1 MAYKSKITKNKIIIF
16 TAVIALLIFLHSLK
30 LTGPIESGITYIF
43 NPFFSGFY
51 SLSTN
56 VRTRVDEQ
64 MDKQELMENLKAME
78 IERNQLIVD
87 NSKMKNLEDENGTLR
102 KYLNFFEETKYQ
114 AVMASVI
121 SRAEPAEAGGEV
133 MINKGSS
140 EGVAPGLAVINSQ
153 GIIVG
158 KVAEAEEHIALVNL
172 TTDSQCRLA
181 AAVGNSDKTI
191 GVTGG
196 ELGLTIKMEYVP
208 QTENLQAGNIVAT
221 SGLEKGIPKGL
232 VIGKIGEVRRE
243 SNELWQTA
251 VIEPLVN
258 LNELTIVSV
267 LLP

>member
-1 MAYKSKITKNKIIIF
+1 MGYKNKITKNKIFIF
-16 TAVIALLIFLHSLK
+16 MAVIALLIFLHFLK
-30 LTGPIESGITYIF
+30 LTGPLESGLTYIF

-51 SLSTN
+51 SVSTN
-56 VRTRVDEQ
+56 IRTRVDEE
-64 MDKQELMENLKAME
+64 MGRQELLESLKTME
-78 IERNQLIVD
+78 IERNQLVVD
-87 NSKMKNLEDENGTLR
+87 NAKMKGLEDENETLR

-114 AVMASVI
+114 SVMASVV
-121 SRAEPAEAGGEV
+121 SRFAPAETEGEV
-133 MINKGSS
+133 MINKGEK
-140 EGVAPGLAVINSQ
+140 EGVAPGLAVIDSQ

-158 KVAEAEEHIALVNL
+158 KVAAAKEHVSLVNL
-172 TTDSQCRLA
+172 TTDSRCRLA
-181 AAVGNSDKTI
+181 AAVENSDKTI

-208 QTENLQAGNIVAT
+208 QTENLQTGNIVVT

-232 VIGKIGEVRRE
+232 VIGKISEVRRE

-251 VIEPLVN
+251 VIEPVVN

>member
-1 MAYKSKITKNKIIIF
+1 M
-16 TAVIALLIFLHSLK
+16 AVIALLIFLHFFK
-30 LTGPIESGITYIF
+30 LIGPLESGLTYIF

-51 SLSTN
+51 SFSTN

-64 MDKQELMENLKAME
+64 MGRQELLETLKALE
-78 IERNQLIVD
+78 IERNQLIAD
-87 NSKMKNLEDENGTLR
+87 NAKMKNLENENETLR

-114 AVMASVI
+114 SVMASVV
-121 SRAEPAEAGGEV
+121 SRAGSSSAGGEL
-133 MINKGSS
+133 MINKGEK
-140 EGVAPGLAVINSQ
+140 EGVASGLAVVNSQ

-158 KVAEAEEHIALVNL
+158 KVAEAKEHVSLINL

-181 AAVGNSDKTI
+181 AAVVNSDKTI

-196 ELGLTIKMEYVP
+196 ELGLTIKMEYIP